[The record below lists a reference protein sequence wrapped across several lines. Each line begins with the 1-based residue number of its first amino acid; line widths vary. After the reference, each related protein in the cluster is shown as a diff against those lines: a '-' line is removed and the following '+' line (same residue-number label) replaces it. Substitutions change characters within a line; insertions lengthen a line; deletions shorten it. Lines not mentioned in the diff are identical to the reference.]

1 MGVEGLHQIGN
12 SAANLRL
19 FRELGARYVTLA
31 HNCHNKY
38 ADAALTEHPFSKAKP
53 HWGGVSADGRAMVG
67 EMNRIGIMADLSH
80 VR

>member
-12 SAANLRL
+12 SATNLRL
-19 FRELGARYVTLA
+19 FRDLGVRYATLT

-38 ADAALTEHPFSKAKP
+38 ADAAVVEHPLAKSKP
-53 HWGGVSADGRAMVG
+53 HWGGVSGEGRKMVH
-67 EMNRIGIMADLSH
+67 EMNRIGMIVDISH